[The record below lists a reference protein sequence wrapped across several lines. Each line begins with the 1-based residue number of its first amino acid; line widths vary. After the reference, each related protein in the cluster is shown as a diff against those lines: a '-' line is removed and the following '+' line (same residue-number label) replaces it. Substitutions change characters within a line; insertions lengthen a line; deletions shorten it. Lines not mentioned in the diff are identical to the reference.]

1 MNLLNYLSIKL
12 NIKSIIAL
20 AIISIGIDITL
31 SLSWFSGNEDVK
43 TILSLILTC
52 LSFSILLFSV
62 IAYYR
67 IIPTLK
73 IFSAHMD
80 QLCGF
85 DLREGPVCEYL
96 SSHPDASDEFGVL
109 AKKLRAFRMP
119 IHTLITTL
127 TNERINQLSIS
138 QLQISEIITASQAN
152 IKREFSEIEQVATA
166 ATELAATAS
175 EIARS
180 AADAGELTNTTIE
193 VIGLSS
199 ETLQRSGAIIQ
210 EMNISMNQTAEIM
223 NELKSQSERI
233 SSVIEV
239 ISSISDQ
246 TNLLALNA
254 AIEAARAGEQG
265 RGFAVVAD
273 EVRSLAAK
281 TQSSTIDIQSS
292 INTLQSLSHSAHQ
305 FTNTNMSLMKEC
317 QAIGLELEQAF
328 HVIADKVQTVADLTI
343 MGAAAAE
350 EQSSVAQDISH
361 RLEEINTIALENIEN
376 SSQMAQA
383 NENITALSSELKHET
398 SVFTV

>member
-1 MNLLNYLSIKL
+1 MKLFRLLPIKVNLQIVIIFSMFSMVIGVMLSQ
-12 NIKSIIAL
+12 SSF
-20 AIISIGIDITL
+20 IS
-31 SLSWFSGNEDVK
+31 SVESK
-43 TILSLILTC
+43 KILS
-52 LSFSILLFSV
+52 FILLFLSFCIV
-62 IAYYR
+62 VFAILAYFR
-67 IIPTLK
+67 IVLMLK

-80 QLCGF
+80 QLCLF

-96 SSHPDASDEFGVL
+96 SRYPDTNDEFGIL
-109 AKKLRAFRMP
+109 AKKLRAFRIP

-127 TNERINQLSIS
+127 TNERISQLSVN

-152 IKREFSEIEQVATA
+152 IKREFAEIEQVATA
-166 ATELAATAS
+166 ATELAATAG

-180 AADAGELTNTTIE
+180 AADAGEITNTTIE
-193 VIGLSS
+193 VIELSS

-210 EMNISMNQTAEIM
+210 EMSLSMTQTSEIM
-223 NELKSQSERI
+223 NELNTQSERI

-281 TQSSTIDIQSS
+281 TQSSTIDIQNT
-292 INTLQSLSHSAHQ
+292 IGTLQTLSHSAHQ
-305 FTNTNMSLMKEC
+305 FTNTNMTLMKEC
-317 QAIGLELEQAF
+317 QTIGVELEEAF
-328 HVIADKVQTVADLTI
+328 HVIVDKVQNVADITL

-350 EQSSVAQDISH
+350 EQSSVANDISQ
-361 RLEEINTIALENIEN
+361 RLEKINTIALENIN
-376 SSQMAQA
+376 NARQTAQV
-383 NENITALSSELKHET
+383 NENITILSEELKRET